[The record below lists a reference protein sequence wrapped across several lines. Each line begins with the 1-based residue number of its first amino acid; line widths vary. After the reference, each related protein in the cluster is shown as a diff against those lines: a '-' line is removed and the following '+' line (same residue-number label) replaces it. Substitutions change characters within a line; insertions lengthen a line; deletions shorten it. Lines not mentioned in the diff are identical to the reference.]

1 MGSPSNY
8 LDALIKEFS
17 RLPGIGPKSAARLAF
32 HILKVSNE
40 EVERLT
46 NAINELKKNISFCS
60 ICGGI
65 SDGHVCSI
73 CSDDRREKSVIC
85 VVEDAKDVL
94 TIEKSMEYRGLY
106 HVLKG
111 VISPLDGI
119 GPDDL
124 NIVPFLNRCRD
135 GSIKEIVIA
144 TNPTIEGDATTLYLA
159 RILKPLGIKV
169 MRIAHGLP
177 AGSNLEF
184 ADSAT
189 IAKSLA
195 GRIEIL

>member
-1 MGSPSNY
+1 MGGPSNY
-8 LDALIKEFS
+8 LDALIREFT
-17 RLPGIGPKSAARLAF
+17 RLPGIGPKSASRLAF
-32 HILKVSNE
+32 HILKASEE

-46 NAINELKKNISFCS
+46 GAISELKKNISFCN

-65 SDGHVCSI
+65 SDGQVCAI
-73 CSDDRREKSVIC
+73 CSDDSRDKCVIC
-85 VVEDAKDVL
+85 VVEEAKDIL

-119 GPDDL
+119 GPEDL
-124 NIVPFLNRCRD
+124 NIVSFLNRCRD
-135 GSIKEIVIA
+135 GTIKEIVIA